1 MFVCSHH
8 FSDECFV
15 NKAQFDAG
23 FADCLILKV
32 GAAPVMKVPC
42 HESETQAVSKTASNF
57 CFVCSRRV
65 SAYSASGKYSQHFTF
80 CTFCYVTA
88 LCQNEFNVLFSS
100 KFYKQYPIMTT

>member
-32 GAAPVMKVPC
+32 GAVPVMKVPC

-57 CFVCSRRV
+57 CFVCSRHV

-80 CTFCYVTA
+80 CTFVMLQPYA
-88 LCQNEFNVLFSS
+88 KMNSIYYFPQNSTNNT
-100 KFYKQYPIMTT
+100 P